1 MNCYLC
7 GNRLDAS
14 PSWRDLF
21 FMDRE
26 ETICAACRAAFQ
38 PITGGCRICGAVTAA
53 DMCAECIRW
62 ETTELRGAIDSGRC
76 LYSYNTAMT
85 DFFHQ
90 FKFLQDVVLAEV
102 FADELASAVKKTA
115 SAVVPI
121 PMNPAKLKVRTF
133 AQVDS
138 LLAAGGIEFSHMLV
152 KNEEV
157 QGEKTR
163 EERLATRSLFKLSG
177 TPVPKQ
183 IVLVDDMY
191 TTGTTLRLAAK
202 ILKEA
207 GAEKVGFIA
216 LIRS

>member
-7 GNRLDAS
+7 EGVLDLK

-21 FMDRE
+21 FIDRE
-26 ETICAACRAAFQ
+26 ETVCLNCSATFEKLIQGCKICSASG
-38 PITGGCRICGAVTAA
+38 PGICE
-53 DMCAECIRW
+53 ECTHW
-62 ETTELRGAIDSGRC
+62 ETTEFRGTIDYGQC
-76 LYSYNTAMT
+76 LYVYNDAMK
-85 DFFHQ
+85 DYFHQ

-102 FADELASAVKKTA
+102 FAEELVKAVRKTKA
-115 SAVVPI
+115 AAVPI
-121 PMNPAKLKVRTF
+121 PMNPVKLRKRTF

-138 LLAAGGIEFSHMLV
+138 ILEAGGADYVHLLQ

-157 QGEKTR
+157 QGEKNKGERISTR
-163 EERLATRSLFKLSG
+163 GLFTLNGNS
-177 TPVPKQ
+177 VPKN

-207 GAEKVGFIA
+207 GAETVAFVA
-216 LIRS
+216 LIRA